1 MILSRGSTTTRI
13 LQMVKLFREIETSVV
28 VWRKVIGVLHQI
40 GSLTWSLEETANA
53 FDQFCIEILN
63 PVFIRFFLS
72 PSEAYSH
79 IFHLQLLERTGM
91 HPRSEDSDNDTMLR
105 ATVFSKLAVLH
116 EPRVLQAAADMFRAH
131 VEEVSIIPASLRAA
145 VFRGVMV
152 KATLSTLSQIKTLY
166 RKTELAE
173 DRVSIL
179 SAIGFCE
186 CPNTLS
192 SALEFALS
200 EEVEPQEAINTLVA
214 AASSRQG
221 YMLTWRFFV
230 QNASRIVN
238 QYTNSLFLFGRLIKV
253 IVKFSSKILYK
264 FCTFPSTIL
273 SGCDTEL
280 HRRGWL

>member
-1 MILSRGSTTTRI
+1 
-13 LQMVKLFREIETSVV
+13 MVKLFREIETSVV

-63 PVFIRFFLS
+63 PVFMVSFFCPHLRHT
-72 PSEAYSH
+72 SH

-264 FCTFPSTIL
+264 FCTFLVKILSTIL
-273 SGCDTEL
+273 SGRDTEL